1 MKVAQRTE
9 QIDPFY
15 AMELT
20 KRATEIEQQLT
31 PEQPPMI
38 HLSLGEPDFTAP
50 ELVQQAAISAIN
62 AGTTKYTSA
71 LGLTP
76 LRQKISDWYQQRFG
90 LAIDPERIIVT
101 AGASAAL
108 QLVCMALVE
117 PGDEVL
123 MPDPCYPCNRHFV
136 SSVGGTATLIPT
148 TAADRFQLTQAK
160 VAEHWCPTSRGV
172 LIASPSNPTGT
183 SIPASELSGINNF
196 VKQQG
201 GYTIVDELYLG
212 LSYDKSFGQSALALD
227 DNIISINSFSKYFS
241 MTGWRLGWMVVPQQ
255 LVATIE
261 KLAQNFFICPST
273 IAQQAAIA
281 CFAPQSIAEYEQR
294 RLAYLR
300 RRDWFIPALNEL
312 GLTVPVVPDGAFY
325 AWANCQQ
332 WCDAM
337 GLASSWEFAF
347 ELMQRCHIAV
357 TPGRDFGAAGTEN
370 YVRFS
375 TANSMENLQQ
385 AVARLAKLK
394 ASLAF

>member
-1 MKVAQRTE
+1 MKVAQRTQ
-9 QIDPFY
+9 QIEPFY
-15 AMELT
+15 AMELA
-20 KRATEIEQQLT
+20 KHALEIERQLT

-50 ELVQQAAISAIN
+50 ELVQQAAISAIA
-62 AGTTKYTSA
+62 AGDTKYTSA
-71 LGLTP
+71 LGLMP
-76 LRQKISDWYQQRFG
+76 LREHISQWYQQRFG
-90 LAIDPERIIVT
+90 LAIAPERIIVT

-136 SSVGGTATLIPT
+136 SSVGGRATLIPT
-148 TAADRFQLTQAK
+148 AAADRFQLTHAK
-160 VAEHWCPTSRGV
+160 VAEHWQAASRGV

-183 SIPASELSGINNF
+183 SIPATELRNIHAF

-201 GYTIVDELYLG
+201 GFTIIDELYLG
-212 LSYDKSFGQSALALD
+212 LSYDQAFGQSALAID
-227 DNIISINSFSKYFS
+227 DDIISINSFSKYFS
-241 MTGWRLGWMVVPQQ
+241 MTGWRVGWMVVPET
-255 LVATIE
+255 LVPTIE
-261 KLAQNFFICPST
+261 KLAQNFFICPSA

-281 CFAPQSIAEYEQR
+281 CFQPQSIDEYEQR
-294 RLAYLR
+294 RLEYLR
-300 RRDWFIPALNEL
+300 RRDWFIPALNAL
-312 GLTVPVVPDGAFY
+312 GLTVPVMPDGAFY

-332 WCDAM
+332 WCEAM
-337 GLASSWEFAF
+337 NLPSSWEFAF

-357 TPGRDFGAAGTEN
+357 TPGRDFGTAGTEH

-375 TANSMENLQQ
+375 TANSLENLQQ
-385 AVARLAKLK
+385 AVERLAKLK

>member
-20 KRATEIEQQLT
+20 KHANEIEQQLT

-160 VAEHWCPTSRGV
+160 VAEHWCPASRCV

-183 SIPASELSGINNF
+183 SIAASELSGINNF

-212 LSYDKSFGQSALALD
+212 LSYDESFGQSALALD

-385 AVARLAKLK
+385 AVARLAELK

>member
-1 MKVAQRTE
+1 MDVAQRTQ
-9 QIDPFY
+9 QIEPFY
-15 AMELT
+15 AMELA
-20 KRATEIEQQLT
+20 KHALEIERQLT
-31 PEQPPMI
+31 REQPPMI

-50 ELVQQAAISAIN
+50 ELVQQAAISAIA
-62 AGTTKYTSA
+62 AGNTKYTSA
-71 LGLTP
+71 LGLMP
-76 LRQKISDWYQQRFG
+76 LREHISQWYQQRFG
-90 LAIDPERIIVT
+90 LAIAPERIIVT

-136 SSVGGTATLIPT
+136 SSVGGRATLIPT

-160 VAEHWCPTSRGV
+160 VAAHWQAASRGV

-183 SIPASELSGINNF
+183 SIPATELRNIHAF

-201 GYTIVDELYLG
+201 GFTIIDELYLG
-212 LSYDKSFGQSALALD
+212 LSYDQAFGQSALAID
-227 DNIISINSFSKYFS
+227 DDIISINSFSKYFS
-241 MTGWRLGWMVVPQQ
+241 MTGWRVGWMVVPEK
-255 LVATIE
+255 LVPTIE
-261 KLAQNFFICPST
+261 KLAQNFFICPSA

-281 CFAPQSIAEYEQR
+281 CFQPQSIAEYEQR
-294 RLAYLR
+294 RLEYLR
-300 RRDWFIPALNEL
+300 RRDWFIPALNAL
-312 GLTVPVVPDGAFY
+312 GLTVPVMPDGAFY

-332 WCDAM
+332 WCEAM
-337 GLASSWEFAF
+337 NLPSSWEFAF

-357 TPGRDFGAAGTEN
+357 TPGRDFGTAGTEH

-375 TANSMENLQQ
+375 TANSLENLQQ
-385 AVARLAKLK
+385 AVERLAKLK